1 MQVMFERCA
10 GLDVHK
16 DSVYACAITP
26 GPNGQSVKVVRTFGT
41 TTGELLK
48 LRDWLE
54 SSQVTHAAMEST
66 GVYWKP
72 VFNVLDGGVEV
83 WLANATEVKNL
94 PGRKTDVK
102 DCEWIGD
109 LMRHGL
115 IRRSFVPDRAT
126 HELRELT
133 RYRTQITRE
142 RAAEVNRIQKVL
154 EGANIKL
161 GSVVTDVTG
170 ASGRAILDALAQGE
184 TDPKRLADLAVGSI
198 QKNKRSDLEKA
209 LDGSVKDHL
218 RFMLKT
224 LLGRVDHLD
233 SVLAS
238 LDAEVAR
245 RLAPFEETI
254 RRLDGIPGIAK
265 RSAEVIL
272 AEIGTDM
279 SRFPTP
285 GHLASW
291 AGLCPGNNM
300 SAGKRYSG
308 KTRKGSPWLRSIL
321 IECAWAAARKKNSYL
336 QSRYGRLKTRRR
348 AKKAAVATAHKIL
361 CAAHEMIRRS
371 VDYKD
376 LGPLY
381 LDKLKE
387 QATVDRLTKKLQKLG
402 FQVTLNRAG

>member
-10 GLDVHK
+10 GMDVHK
-16 DSVYACAITP
+16 ESVYACAVTP
-26 GPNGQSVKVVRTFGT
+26 GPSGQPVKEVQTFGT
-41 TTGELLK
+41 TTGELLR
-48 LRDWLE
+48 LREWLE
-54 SSQVTHAAMEST
+54 RLGVTHAAMEST

-72 VFNVLDGGVEV
+72 VFNVLDGGVEIWV
-83 WLANATEVKNL
+83 ANATEVRNL

-102 DCEWIGD
+102 DCEWIAD

-133 RYRTQITRE
+133 RYRIQITRE
-142 RAAEVNRIQKVL
+142 RASEVNRVQKVL

-161 GSVVTDVTG
+161 SSVVTDVMG
-170 ASGRAILDALAQGE
+170 VSGRAILDALAQGE
-184 TDPKRLADLAVGSI
+184 TQPSRLADLAVGSI
-198 QKNKRSDLEKA
+198 QKHKRAELEKA

-224 LLGRVDHLD
+224 LLGRIDHLD
-233 SVLAS
+233 SVLSS

-245 RLAPFEETI
+245 RLSPFEETI
-254 RRLDGIPGIAK
+254 RRMDGIPGLGK
-265 RSAEVIL
+265 RAAEVIL

-279 SRFPTP
+279 ARFPTS

-291 AGLCPGNNM
+291 AGVCPGNNM

-308 KTRKGSPWLRSIL
+308 KTRKGSPWLKSTL
-321 IECAWAAARKKNSYL
+321 MECAWGSTRKKNSYL
-336 QSRYGRLKTRRR
+336 RSRYGRLKARRG
-348 AKKAAVATAHKIL
+348 AKKAAMANAHKIL
-361 CAAHEMIRRS
+361 CAVYEVIGKK

-381 LDKLKE
+381 LDKLRE
-387 QATVDRLTKKLQKLG
+387 EATVARLSKRLQKMG
-402 FQVTLNRAG
+402 YEVTVKKAS